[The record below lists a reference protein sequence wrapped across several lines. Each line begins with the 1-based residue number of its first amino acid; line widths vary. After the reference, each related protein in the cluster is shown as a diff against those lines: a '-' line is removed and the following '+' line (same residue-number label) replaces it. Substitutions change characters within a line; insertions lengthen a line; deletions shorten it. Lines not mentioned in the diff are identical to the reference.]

1 MYSLEPSSFRDPSGF
16 LFYHDDVLYRQI
28 NQSYKDE
35 YDHLMTSGLYEEL
48 VNSKLLIP
56 HQPSDDT
63 TFYSDDA
70 YKIIRPEPISFLS
83 YPYEWSFSQ
92 LKQAA
97 LTTLE
102 IQKIAM
108 DFGMTL
114 KDCSAYNIQFKDC
127 KPVLIDTLSFER
139 YTVGNIW
146 KAYQQFCSH
155 FLAPLALMA
164 HKDIRLNQLFKNYID
179 GIPLDMASALL
190 PARTHLSYSTLSHI
204 HAHAKSQ
211 RRYGDKKIKASK
223 HKLSRNQFVG
233 LTSSLHSAVRKLN
246 WSPKGTQWADYYS
259 DTNYSEKG
267 FEQKKSIISGWL
279 DRITPVCAWDLGAN
293 TGIFSRVAA
302 SKGIFTVS
310 FDIDPAAVEQN
321 FLNAQKNE
329 ETNILPLLL
338 DLANPSPGIGW
349 TNSERKSFMDRGP
362 SDVVLALALIH
373 HLAIG
378 NNLPLSKI
386 AAFFQKISKFLII
399 EFIPKTDSQISRL
412 LVTREDIF
420 DNYTLANF
428 EKEFENFFDIRQKTG
443 LDDSERILYLMEKKV

>member
-1 MYSLEPSSFRDPSGF
+1 
-16 LFYHDDVLYRQI
+16 
-28 NQSYKDE
+28 
-35 YDHLMTSGLYEEL
+35 
-48 VNSKLLIP
+48 
-56 HQPSDDT
+56 
-63 TFYSDDA
+63 
-70 YKIIRPEPISFLS
+70 
-83 YPYEWSFSQ
+83 
-92 LKQAA
+92 
-97 LTTLE
+97 
-102 IQKIAM
+102 
-108 DFGMTL
+108 MTL
-114 KDCSAYNIQFKDC
+114 KDCSAYNIQFNDC

-139 YTVGNIW
+139 YYVGNIW

-211 RRYGDKKIKASK
+211 RRYGDKKIKVSK

-233 LTSSLHSAVRKLN
+233 LTSSLHSAVKKLN

-267 FEQKKSIISGWL
+267 FEQKKSVISGWL
-279 DRITPVCAWDLGAN
+279 DKITPMRAWDLGAN

-338 DLANPSPGIGW
+338 DLTNPSPSIGW
-349 TNSERKSFMDRGP
+349 ANSERKSFMDRGS

-420 DNYTLANF
+420 DNYTLENF

-443 LDDSERILYLMEKKV
+443 LDDSKRTLYLMEKKV